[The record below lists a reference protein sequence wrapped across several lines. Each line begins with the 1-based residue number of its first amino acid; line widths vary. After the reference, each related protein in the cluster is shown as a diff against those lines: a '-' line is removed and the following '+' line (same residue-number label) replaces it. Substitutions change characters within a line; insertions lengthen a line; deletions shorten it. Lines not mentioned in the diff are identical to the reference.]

1 MNKPFTTLDDVAL
14 AAGMSRAQTSRAL
27 RGDPGVRPETRD
39 RIAKIAAGLGYRPNL
54 AARSLVSAHSSM
66 VGLLI
71 GDPNNPFHIEMAQSI
86 DRALIAA
93 GFEPITTLRAADDA
107 SITSA
112 VERLLRLR
120 AAGVILIANSL
131 STKVISEIAEKLP
144 CVYLGSLRIKHP
156 RVTTITVDDGDGIR
170 QAMEHLFALG
180 HRRIAH
186 LGGGTEASAR
196 ERTKAYCDAMADK
209 GLEPFYLRG
218 THDAASGRRGV
229 DILFNDP
236 EPPTAILASNDYL
249 ALGILDRLRGMGLAV
264 PEDVSV
270 IGFDD
275 IPSASNSVFSLSTL
289 RQDTDAQAKVAV
301 DSLREILAEKPK
313 RTRRHVMPVE
323 LVLRHSSGPP
333 KIS

>member
-39 RIAKIAAGLGYRPNL
+39 RIAKIAAELGYRPNL
-54 AARSLVSAHSSM
+54 AARSLVSAHSSA

-71 GDPNNPFHIEMAQSI
+71 GDPNNPFHIELAQSI
-86 DRALIAA
+86 DRELIAA
-93 GFEPITTLRAADDA
+93 GFEPTTTLRAADDT
-107 SITSA
+107 SVTSA

-131 STKVISEIAEKLP
+131 SAKAIGDIADSLP
-144 CVYLGSLRIKHP
+144 CVYMGSLQVKHP
-156 RVTTITVDDGDGIR
+156 QVTAITVDDDGGIR
-170 QAMEHLFALG
+170 RAMEHLFSLG

-196 ERTKAYCDAMADK
+196 ERTRAYCEAMKEA

-229 DILFNDP
+229 DVLFADP

-249 ALGILDRLRGMGLAV
+249 ALGILDRLRGMGLSV
-264 PEDVSV
+264 PDDVSV

-275 IPSASNSVFSLSTL
+275 IPNASNSVFSLSTL
-289 RQDTDAQAKVAV
+289 RQDTDAQARVAV
-301 DSLREILAEKPK
+301 ESLKEILADKPK
-313 RTRRHVMPVE
+313 RTKRHVMPVK
-323 LVLRHSSGPP
+323 LVIRQSSGPP
-333 KIS
+333 KAN